1 MDQTDIQAVEITS
14 GGIGFGGTTAAVT
27 HPTRLKALWI
37 RPSTGTA
44 AQIDFYDGT
53 SATAGNLL
61 FSMAMGVAANTQGP
75 SCRFISIP
83 NNGIRFKTSL
93 NVKITN
99 VTDFGMTVFY
109 G

>member
-14 GGIGFGGTTAAVT
+14 GGIGFTGTTAAVT

-37 RPSTGTA
+37 RPSITTA

-61 FSMAMGVAANTQGP
+61 FSMVMGVAGGNQAP

-83 NNGIRFKTSL
+83 NNGIRFRTSI

-99 VTDFGMTVFY
+99 TSGFGMTVFY